1 MKLINIALAA
11 AIAVGLAVSAR
22 AEVLRFSSFE
32 PPVAHIT
39 KNILTAWAA
48 DVSAASEGELDVQ
61 MFPGGTL
68 GRNPAQQLK
77 LVEDGVADIAWV
89 IPGYTP
95 GRFNER
101 TVAELPFLVKDS
113 TTGSAAMWALY
124 EAGLLKGDYEN
135 FKLIGVMSSSP
146 NGLASTV
153 DMREPAELKG
163 QNIRAPGPTM
173 LSAIKSLDAVP
184 VGGITG
190 PTMAESLSRGLITG
204 TFTQWGA
211 VETFSAGG
219 VVNHFLELPLG
230 ATPML
235 IIMNKAKY
243 EGLSDK
249 AKAAIDAQSGAAFS
263 DRFGRSFDEY
273 LSEAKDRILAANEIT
288 VIDPDEALT
297 AKWQEAMSVAT
308 QDWIAQT
315 ENGQAI
321 YDAFKAELE
330 KAEVSN

>member
-1 MKLINIALAA
+1 MKFFNIAIAA
-11 AIAVGLAVSAR
+11 ALAGGLATSASP
-22 AEVLRFSSFE
+22 EVLRFSSFE

-39 KNILTAWAA
+39 KNILTVWAE
-48 DVSAASEGELDVQ
+48 DVTAASEGELDVQ

-95 GRFNER
+95 GRFNEG
-101 TVAELPFLVKDS
+101 TVAELPFLVENS
-113 TTGSAAMWALY
+113 TVGSNAMWALF
-124 EAGLLKGDYEN
+124 ESGLLKGDYEN
-135 FKLIGVMSSSP
+135 FKLIGVMASPP
-146 NGLASTV
+146 NGLASAV
-153 DMREPAELKG
+153 EMRAPRDLQG

-190 PTMAESLSRGLITG
+190 PTLAESLSRGLISG

-211 VETFSAGG
+211 LETFSAGG
-219 VVNHFLELPLG
+219 VIDHFLELPLG

-235 IIMNKAKY
+235 IVMNKTKY
-243 EGLSDK
+243 ESLSDM
-249 AKAAIDAQSGAAFS
+249 AKTAIDEHSGAAFS

-273 LSEAKDRILAANEIT
+273 LIEAKDRILAENEIA
-288 VIDPDEALT
+288 IIEPDEALT
-297 AKWQEAMSVAT
+297 SQWREAMSVAAD
-308 QDWIAQT
+308 DWITQT
-315 ENGQAI
+315 ENGQVL
-321 YDAFKAELE
+321 YDTFKAELE
-330 KAEVSN
+330 KAAASN

>member
-95 GRFNER
+95 GRFNEG

-330 KAEVSN
+330 KAEASN

>member
-95 GRFNER
+95 GRFNEG

-153 DMREPAELKG
+153 
-163 QNIRAPGPTM
+163 GPTM

-330 KAEVSN
+330 KAEASN

>member
-1 MKLINIALAA
+1 MKLINIATAVAL
-11 AIAVGLAVSAR
+11 AVGLAAPAR

-48 DVSAASEGELDVQ
+48 DVSAASDGELEVQ

-95 GRFNER
+95 GRFNEG
-101 TVAELPFLVKDS
+101 TVAELPFLVKTS
-113 TTGSAAMWALY
+113 TAGSAAMWALFDS
-124 EAGLLKGDYEN
+124 GLLKGDYES

-153 DMREPAELKG
+153 DMTEPGELKG

-190 PTMAESLSRGLITG
+190 PTLAESLSRGLIDG

-211 VETFSAGG
+211 LETFSAGG
-219 VVNHFLELPLG
+219 VVTHFLELPLG

-235 IIMNKAKY
+235 IVMNKAKY

-249 AKAAIDAQSGAAFS
+249 AKAAIDAYSGAAFS

-273 LSEAKDRILAANEIT
+273 LSEAKGRILAANKIT

-297 AKWQEAMSVAT
+297 AKWQDAMSVAT

-330 KAEVSN
+330 KAEASN